1 MIGTLSE
8 NHNLTDKLRRY
19 RSHNE
24 LDDLEREMRR
34 RNDVLQVI
42 QLICY
47 IIVQMYVKLENTCI
61 IGIFLSEWR

>member
-1 MIGTLSE
+1 MKIIIYKI
-8 NHNLTDKLRRY
+8 DKLRRY

-47 IIVQMYVKLENTCI
+47 IIVQIYVKLKHTCV
-61 IGIFLSEWR
+61 IGIF